1 MFTFI
6 FKRILQAI
14 PVLFIVAT
22 LTFFMIRLAPG
33 GPFSTDKNV
42 SPEIMSNINKHYGLD
57 KPVLQQY
64 SDYMISLLKGNLGP
78 SYKYS
83 NRSVNDI
90 IAQTFPV
97 SLELGLLAMLFA
109 VIIGVF
115 FGVTAAIKPNSLR
128 DYVSMSFVM
137 IGICVPAFVLGPVL
151 IWFFAIKLEWI
162 NVAGWSTFG
171 DCILPTITLGA
182 IYAANIARLSRGG
195 MLEILTHDFI
205 RTARAKG
212 INEKWV
218 IIKHALR
225 GGLMSVISYIGPAI
239 AGVITGSFVV
249 ETIFQIPGLGRIF
262 VQAAFDRDYTM
273 IVGTVFFYAILIVIL
288 NVLVDILQIW
298 LDPRRS
304 FKD

>member
-1 MFTFI
+1 MIKFI
-6 FKRILQAI
+6 IKRILQAI
-14 PVLFIVAT
+14 PVLFIVASI
-22 LTFFMIRLAPG
+22 TFFMIRLAPG
-33 GPFSTDKNV
+33 GPFSAEKTV
-42 SPEIMSNINKHYGLD
+42 SPEVMANINKHYGLD
-57 KPVLQQY
+57 KPILIQY
-64 SDYMISLLKGNLGP
+64 SDYMLNLLKGDLGP

-83 NRSVNDI
+83 NRTVNDI
-90 IAQTFPV
+90 ISQTFPV
-97 SLELGLLAMLFA
+97 SLELGLLAMVFA
-109 VIIGVF
+109 VIVGICSGVIAS
-115 FGVTAAIKPNSLR
+115 VKPNSLR
-128 DYVSMSFVM
+128 DYASMSFVM

-151 IWFFAIKLEWI
+151 IWLFAIQLEWF
-162 NVAGWSTFG
+162 NVSGWSSFG

-195 MLEILTHDFI
+195 MLEILTSDFI

-212 INEKWV
+212 IEERWV

-225 GGLMSVISYIGPAI
+225 GGIMSVISYLGPAI

-273 IVGTVFFYAILIVIL
+273 IVGTVIFYAFLIVLL
-288 NVLVDILQIW
+288 NVIVDILQIW

-304 FKD
+304 FND

>member
-1 MFTFI
+1 
-6 FKRILQAI
+6 
-14 PVLFIVAT
+14 
-22 LTFFMIRLAPG
+22 
-33 GPFSTDKNV
+33 
-42 SPEIMSNINKHYGLD
+42 MSNINKHYGLD
-57 KPVLQQY
+57 KPVLLQY

-115 FGVTAAIKPNSLR
+115 AGVTAAIKPNSLR

-151 IWFFAIKLEWI
+151 IWFFAIKLEWL
-162 NVAGWSTFG
+162 NVAGWNTFG

-212 INEKWV
+212 ISEKWV

>member
-33 GPFSTDKNV
+33 GPFSAEKDV
-42 SPEIMSNINKHYGLD
+42 SPEILANINKHYGLD

-64 SDYMISLLKGNLGP
+64 LDYMISLFKGNLGP

-97 SLELGLLAMLFA
+97 SLELGLMAILFA
-109 VIIGVF
+109 AAIGIVA
-115 FGVTAAIKPNSLR
+115 GVTAAIKPNSLR

-151 IWFFAIKLEWI
+151 IWFFAIKLELF
-162 NVAGWSTFG
+162 NVSGWSTMG

-195 MLEILTHDFI
+195 MLEILTSDFI

-212 INEKWV
+212 ISEKWV

-225 GGLMSVISYIGPAI
+225 GGLMSVVSYIGPAI

-262 VQAAFDRDYTM
+262 VRAAFDRDYTM
-273 IVGTVFFYAILIVIL
+273 IVGTVIFYALLIIVL
-288 NVLVDILQIW
+288 NVVVDILQIW

-304 FKD
+304 FND

>member
-1 MFTFI
+1 MFLFI
-6 FKRILQAI
+6 FKRILQAV

-33 GPFSTDKNV
+33 GPFSSDKNV
-42 SPEIMSNINKHYGLD
+42 SPEIMANINKHYGLD
-57 KPVLQQY
+57 KPLLLQY
-64 SDYMISLLKGNLGP
+64 SDYMLSLLKGDLGP

-90 IAQTFPV
+90 ITQTFPV
-97 SLELGLLAMLFA
+97 SLELGLMAMLFA
-109 VIIGVF
+109 VVIGVLA
-115 FGVTAAIKPNSLR
+115 GVTAAIKPNSMR
-128 DYVSMSFVM
+128 DYASMSFVM

-151 IWFFAIKLEWI
+151 IWFFAIKLEWF
-162 NVAGWSTFG
+162 NVAGWNSLG

-195 MLEILTHDFI
+195 MLEILTRDFI

-212 INEKWV
+212 ISEKSV

-225 GGLMSVISYIGPAI
+225 GGLMSVVSYIGPAI

-262 VQAAFDRDYTM
+262 VQSAFDRDYTM
-273 IVGTVFFYAILIVIL
+273 IVGTVLFYALLIVVL
-288 NVLVDILQIW
+288 NVLVDILQIC

-304 FKD
+304 FEE

>member
-42 SPEIMSNINKHYGLD
+42 SPEVMTNINKHYGLD

-64 SDYMISLLKGNLGP
+64 SDYMLSLLKGNLGP

-97 SLELGLLAMLFA
+97 SLELGLMAMLFA
-109 VIIGVF
+109 VIIGITA
-115 FGVTAAIKPNSLR
+115 GVTAAIKPNSLR
-128 DYVSMSFVM
+128 DYFSMSFVM

-151 IWFFAIKLEWI
+151 IWFFAIKLEWF
-162 NVAGWSTFG
+162 NVAGWNTMG

-195 MLEILTHDFI
+195 MLEILTRDFI

-212 INEKWV
+212 ISERWV

-225 GGLMSVISYIGPAI
+225 GGLMSVVSYIGPAI

-273 IVGTVFFYAILIVIL
+273 IVGTVFFYAILIVVL
-288 NVLVDILQIW
+288 NVLVDIMQIW

-304 FKD
+304 FND